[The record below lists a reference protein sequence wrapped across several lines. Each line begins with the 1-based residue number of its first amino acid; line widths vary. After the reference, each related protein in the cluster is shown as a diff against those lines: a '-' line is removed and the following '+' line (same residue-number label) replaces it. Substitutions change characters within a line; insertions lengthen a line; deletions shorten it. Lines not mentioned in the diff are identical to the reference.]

1 MNKYILPS
9 IIILI
14 VIISCIMLYMY
25 KNKKTKEN
33 LNSTFNSH
41 WMYHPTKCDRK
52 WARKYE
58 DHLNWNEK
66 GYIHEPLQKCNY

>member
-1 MNKYILPS
+1 
-9 IIILI
+9 
-14 VIISCIMLYMY
+14 MY